1 MFYNRRV
8 KTIIKEVINLRFNME
23 VHLIIEGTGTLSRG
37 IFTARNKSE
46 IANVAYQFI
55 QNIKRETGYRTTLI
69 HKVIID
75 GTKDITEEVKE
86 IDNRLIPKM
95 DDIFW

>member
-1 MFYNRRV
+1 
-8 KTIIKEVINLRFNME
+8 VIDLRFNLE
-23 VHLIIEGTGTLSRG
+23 VQLIIEGTGMMSRG
-37 IFTARNKSE
+37 IFTSRNKNE

-55 QNIKRETGYRTTLI
+55 QSIKRETGYRTTFI
-69 HKVIID
+69 QKVIID
-75 GTKDITEEVKE
+75 GTQYITMEVKE

>member
-1 MFYNRRV
+1 
-8 KTIIKEVINLRFNME
+8 ME

-37 IFTARNKSE
+37 IFKARNKSE
-46 IANVAYQFI
+46 MANVAYQYI

-75 GTKDITEEVKE
+75 GTKDITDEVKE
-86 IDNRLIPKM
+86 IDRLIPKM